1 MPTLLRFLVRR
12 TVESVITILVIV
24 SVVFVVLNL
33 SGDPIRMMASPTA
46 SEQEV
51 AALRTAFGFDKPLVF
66 RYVDF
71 LAQISRLRFGD
82 SISTR
87 QSALK
92 MVLQRMPAT
101 LLLAFTALALATLL
115 GIPLGMLAAVRR
127 GKAADTAAIVVS
139 TVGQSMPVF
148 WIALLLIFVFGVM
161 IPILPPSGYG
171 TPAHL
176 VLPSISIAIFLLA
189 GIVKVTR
196 SSVLEVLSQPFVTV
210 VRSKGLDERLVL
222 FKHVFRN
229 ASIPV
234 LTQLTLQMRFV
245 IGGSVVVESV
255 FGWPGVGQLLAQA
268 AYGRDYPVVIAATF
282 FIALFILAF
291 SMVLDLA
298 YGFVDPRVRIW
309 R

>member
-1 MPTLLRFLVRR
+1 MLSFVLRRAAESLV
-12 TVESVITILVIV
+12 TILIIL
-24 SVVFVVLNL
+24 SVVFLVLNL

-51 AALRTAFGFDKPLVF
+51 AALRTAFGFDKPLAF
-66 RYVDF
+66 RYIDF
-71 LAQISRLRFGD
+71 LSQISRLRFGD

-87 QSALK
+87 QPALK

-101 LLLAFTALALATLL
+101 LLLAFSSLALATII
-115 GIPLGMLAAVRR
+115 GIPLGMLAAVKR
-127 GKAADTAAIVVS
+127 GKAADTVAVLAS
-139 TVGQSMPVF
+139 MVGQSMPVF

-161 IPILPPSGYG
+161 IPLLPPSGYG

-176 VLPSISIAIFLLA
+176 VLPCVSIAIFLLA
-189 GIVKVTR
+189 GIVRITR
-196 SSVLEVLSQPFVTV
+196 ASMLEVLEQPFVTV
-210 VRSKGLDERLVL
+210 VRSKGVEEGLVL

-291 SMVLDLA
+291 SMALDLA
-298 YGFVDPRVRIW
+298 YGLVDPRVRIW

>member
-1 MPTLLRFLVRR
+1 MLSFVLRRAA
-12 TVESVITILVIV
+12 ESVVTILIIL
-24 SVVFVVLNL
+24 SVVFLVLNL

-51 AALRTAFGFDKPLVF
+51 VALRTAFGFDKPLAF
-66 RYVDF
+66 RYFDF
-71 LAQISRLRFGD
+71 LSQISRLRFGD

-87 QSALK
+87 QPALK

-101 LLLAFTALALATLL
+101 LLLAFSALALATIV
-115 GIPLGMLAAVRR
+115 GIPLGMLAAVKR
-127 GKAADTAAIVVS
+127 GKAADTAAVLAS
-139 TVGQSMPVF
+139 MVGQSMPVF

-161 IPILPPSGYG
+161 IPLLPPSGYG

-176 VLPSISIAIFLLA
+176 VLPCVSIAIFLLA
-189 GIVKVTR
+189 GIVRITR
-196 SSVLEVLSQPFVTV
+196 ASMLEVLEQPFVTV
-210 VRSKGLDERLVL
+210 VRSKGIEEGLVL

-298 YGFVDPRVRIW
+298 YGLVDPRVRIW
-309 R
+309 H

>member
-1 MPTLLRFLVRR
+1 M
-12 TVESVITILVIV
+12 TILIII
-24 SVVFVVLNL
+24 SVVFLVLNL

-46 SEQEV
+46 SEQDV
-51 AALRTAFGFDKPLVF
+51 AQLRAAFGFDKPLGF

-71 LAQISRLRFGD
+71 LAQVARLRFGD
-82 SISTR
+82 SIRTS
-87 QSALK
+87 QPALAE
-92 MVLQRMPAT
+92 VLHRLPAT
-101 LLLAFTALALATLL
+101 LLLAFVSLALATLV
-115 GIPLGMLAAVRR
+115 GIPLGMIAAIRK
-127 GKAADTAAIVVS
+127 GTAADAAANLVS
-139 TVGQSMPVF
+139 LLGQAMPVF

-161 IPILPPSGYG
+161 FPILPPSGYG

-176 VLPSISIAIFLLA
+176 VLPSLSIAIFLLA
-189 GIVKVTR
+189 GIVRVTR
-196 SSVLEVLSQPFVTV
+196 ASMLEVLSQPFVTV
-210 VRSKGLDERLVL
+210 VKSKGLGPVPVL
-222 FKHVFRN
+222 LKHAFRN

-234 LTQLTLQMRFV
+234 VTQLSLQMRFV

-282 FIALFILAF
+282 FIALFVLAF

-298 YGFVDPRVRIW
+298 YGIIDPRVRVW

>member
-1 MPTLLRFLVRR
+1 VLRFFLRR
-12 TVESVITILVIV
+12 AMESLITIVVIV
-24 SVVFVVLNL
+24 SVVFLVLNL

-46 SEQEV
+46 SEEEV
-51 AALRTAFGFDKPLVF
+51 AELRAAFGFDKPLVL
-66 RYVDF
+66 RYGDF

-82 SISTR
+82 SINTR
-87 QSALK
+87 QPALR

-101 LLLAFTALALATLL
+101 LLLSFFSLALATIL

-127 GKAADTAAIVVS
+127 GKAADTAAVLVS
-139 TVGQSMPVF
+139 MVGQAMPVF

-171 TPAHL
+171 TFAHL
-176 VLPSISIAIFLLA
+176 VLPGISIAIFLLA
-189 GIVKVTR
+189 GIVRVTR
-196 SSVLEVLSQPFVTV
+196 ASMLEVLQQPFVTV
-210 VRSKGLDERLVL
+210 VMHRSPGM
-222 FKHVFRN
+222 
-229 ASIPV
+229 
-234 LTQLTLQMRFV
+234 TQLTLQMRFV

-291 SMVLDLA
+291 SMILDLA
-298 YGFVDPRVRIW
+298 YGLVDPRVRIW
-309 R
+309 H

>member
-1 MPTLLRFLVRR
+1 MLRFIVSR
-12 TVESVITILVIV
+12 VVQSVITILIIV

-51 AALRTAFGFDKPLVF
+51 AVLRTEFGFDKPLVV

-71 LAQISRLRFGD
+71 LAQVSRLRFGD
-82 SISTR
+82 SIST
-87 QSALK
+87 QQPALK
-92 MVLQRMPAT
+92 LVLQRMPAT
-101 LLLAFTALALATLL
+101 LLLAFAALALATLI
-115 GIPLGMLAAVRR
+115 GIPLGMLAAVKR
-127 GKAADTAAIVVS
+127 GKTADTAAMLVS
-139 TVGQSMPVF
+139 MVGQSMPVF

-176 VLPSISIAIFLLA
+176 VLPSVSIAIFLLA
-189 GIVKVTR
+189 GIVRVTR
-196 SSVLEVLSQPFVTV
+196 SSVLEVLEQPFVTV
-210 VRSKGLDERLVL
+210 VRSKGLAERVVL

-234 LTQLTLQMRFV
+234 LTQLSLQMRFV

-298 YGFVDPRVRIW
+298 YGLVDPRVRIW
-309 R
+309 Q

>member
-1 MPTLLRFLVRR
+1 MFRFFVRR
-12 TVESVITILVIV
+12 VVESVITILVIV
-24 SVVFVVLNL
+24 SVVFLVLNL

-51 AALRTAFGFDKPLVF
+51 AELRAAFGFDKPLVL
-66 RYVDF
+66 RYGDF
-71 LAQISRLRFGD
+71 LSQVSRLRFGD
-82 SISTR
+82 SINTR
-87 QSALK
+87 QPALQ
-92 MVLQRMPAT
+92 MVLQRLPAT
-101 LLLAFTALALATLL
+101 LMLAFTALALATIF
-115 GIPLGMLAAVRR
+115 GIPLGMLAAVKR
-127 GKAADTAAIVVS
+127 GKAADTAAVLVS
-139 TVGQSMPVF
+139 MVGQSMPVF

-171 TPAHL
+171 TLAHL
-176 VLPSISIAIFLLA
+176 VLPSVSIAIFLLA
-189 GIVKVTR
+189 GIVRVTR
-196 SSVLEVLSQPFVTV
+196 ASMLDVLQQPFVTV
-210 VRSKGLDERLVL
+210 VRSKGLNESLVL
-222 FKHVFRN
+222 FKHVLRN

-298 YGFVDPRVRIW
+298 YGLVDPRVRIW
-309 R
+309 K

>member
-1 MPTLLRFLVRR
+1 VLRFIVSR
-12 TVESVITILVIV
+12 VVQSVITILIIV

-51 AALRTAFGFDKPLVF
+51 AVLRTEFGFDKPLVV

-71 LAQISRLRFGD
+71 LAQVSRLRFGD
-82 SISTR
+82 SIST
-87 QSALK
+87 QQPALK
-92 MVLQRMPAT
+92 LVLQRMPAT
-101 LLLAFTALALATLL
+101 LLLAFAALALATLI
-115 GIPLGMLAAVRR
+115 GIPLGMLAAVKR
-127 GKAADTAAIVVS
+127 GKTADTAAMLVS
-139 TVGQSMPVF
+139 MVGQSMPVF

-176 VLPSISIAIFLLA
+176 VLPSVSIAIFLLA
-189 GIVKVTR
+189 VIVRNKR
-196 SSVLEVLSQPFVTV
+196 SSVLEVLEQPFVTV
-210 VRSKGLDERLVL
+210 VRSKGLAERVVL

-234 LTQLTLQMRFV
+234 LTQLSLQMRFV

-298 YGFVDPRVRIW
+298 YGLVDPRVRIW
-309 R
+309 Q

>member
-1 MPTLLRFLVRR
+1 MLKFFLRRAM
-12 TVESVITILVIV
+12 ESLITIIVIV
-24 SVVFVVLNL
+24 SVVFLVLNL

-46 SEQEV
+46 SEEEV
-51 AALRTAFGFDKPLVF
+51 AELRAAFGFDKPLIL
-66 RYVDF
+66 RYGDF

-82 SISTR
+82 SINTR
-87 QSALK
+87 QPALL
-92 MVLQRMPAT
+92 MVLQRLPAT
-101 LLLAFTALALATLL
+101 LLLSFASLALATIF

-127 GKAADTAAIVVS
+127 GKAADTAAVLVS
-139 TVGQSMPVF
+139 MVGQSMPVF

-171 TPAHL
+171 TLAHL
-176 VLPSISIAIFLLA
+176 VLPSVSIAIFLLA
-189 GIVKVTR
+189 GIVRVTR
-196 SSVLEVLSQPFVTV
+196 ASMLEVLQQPFVTV
-210 VRSKGLDERLVL
+210 VRSKGLEERLVL
-222 FKHVFRN
+222 FKHVLRN

-245 IGGSVVVESV
+245 IGGSVVVESI

-291 SMVLDLA
+291 SMILDLA
-298 YGFVDPRVRIW
+298 YGLVDPRVRIW
-309 R
+309 HR

>member
-1 MPTLLRFLVRR
+1 VLRFIVSR
-12 TVESVITILVIV
+12 VVQSVITILIIV

-51 AALRTAFGFDKPLVF
+51 AVLRTEFGFDKPLVV

-71 LAQISRLRFGD
+71 LAQVSRLRFGD
-82 SISTR
+82 SIST
-87 QSALK
+87 QQPALK
-92 MVLQRMPAT
+92 LVLQRMPAT
-101 LLLAFTALALATLL
+101 LLLAFAALALATLI
-115 GIPLGMLAAVRR
+115 GIPLGMLAAVKR
-127 GKAADTAAIVVS
+127 GKTADTAAMLVS
-139 TVGQSMPVF
+139 MVGQSMPVF

-176 VLPSISIAIFLLA
+176 VLPSVSIAIFLLA
-189 GIVKVTR
+189 GIVRVTR
-196 SSVLEVLSQPFVTV
+196 SSVLEVLEQPFVTV
-210 VRSKGLDERLVL
+210 VRSKGLAEHVVL

-234 LTQLTLQMRFV
+234 LTQLSLQMRFV

-298 YGFVDPRVRIW
+298 YGLVDPRVRIW
-309 R
+309 Q

>member
-1 MPTLLRFLVRR
+1 MLRFFLRR
-12 TVESVITILVIV
+12 AMESLITIVVIV
-24 SVVFVVLNL
+24 SVVFLVLNL

-46 SEQEV
+46 SEEEV
-51 AALRTAFGFDKPLVF
+51 AELRAAFGFDKPLVL
-66 RYVDF
+66 RYGDF

-82 SISTR
+82 SINTR
-87 QSALK
+87 QPALR

-101 LLLAFTALALATLL
+101 LLLAFTALALATIL
-115 GIPLGMLAAVRR
+115 GIPLGMLAAVKR
-127 GKAADTAAIVVS
+127 GKAADTAAVLVS
-139 TVGQSMPVF
+139 MVGQAMPVF

-171 TPAHL
+171 TLAHL
-176 VLPSISIAIFLLA
+176 VLPSVSIAIFLLA
-189 GIVKVTR
+189 GIVRVTR
-196 SSVLEVLSQPFVTV
+196 ASMLEVLQQPFVTV
-210 VRSKGLDERLVL
+210 MRSKGLEERQVL
-222 FKHVFRN
+222 FKHALRN

-291 SMVLDLA
+291 SMLLDLA
-298 YGFVDPRVRIW
+298 YGLVDPRVRIW
-309 R
+309 H

>member
-1 MPTLLRFLVRR
+1 VLRFVARR
-12 TVESVITILVIV
+12 LGESVITILVIV
-24 SVVFVVLNL
+24 SVVFLVLNL

-51 AALRTAFGFDKPLVF
+51 AELRAAFGFDKPLVL
-66 RYVDF
+66 RYGDF
-71 LAQISRLRFGD
+71 LSQISRLRFGD
-82 SISTR
+82 SINTR
-87 QSALK
+87 QPALK

-101 LLLAFTALALATLL
+101 LLLAFTALALATIF
-115 GIPLGMLAAVRR
+115 GIPLGMLAAVKR
-127 GKAADTAAIVVS
+127 GKAADTAAVMVS
-139 TVGQSMPVF
+139 MVGQSMPVF

-171 TPAHL
+171 TFAHL

-189 GIVKVTR
+189 GIVRVTR
-196 SSVLEVLSQPFVTV
+196 ASMLEVLQQPFVTV
-210 VRSKGLDERLVL
+210 VRSKGLNESLVL
-222 FKHVFRN
+222 FKHVLRN

-291 SMVLDLA
+291 SMILDLA
-298 YGFVDPRVRIW
+298 YGLVDPRVRIW
-309 R
+309 K

>member
-1 MPTLLRFLVRR
+1 MLRFFLRR
-12 TVESVITILVIV
+12 AMESLITIIVIV
-24 SVVFVVLNL
+24 SVVFLVLNL

-46 SEQEV
+46 SEEEV
-51 AALRTAFGFDKPLVF
+51 AELRAAFGFDKPLVL
-66 RYVDF
+66 RYGDF
-71 LAQISRLRFGD
+71 LSQISRLRFGD
-82 SISTR
+82 SINTR
-87 QSALK
+87 QPALR
-92 MVLQRMPAT
+92 MVLQRLPAT
-101 LLLAFTALALATLL
+101 LLLSFASLALATIF

-127 GKAADTAAIVVS
+127 GKAADIAAVLVS
-139 TVGQSMPVF
+139 MVGQSMPVF

-171 TPAHL
+171 SLAHL

-189 GIVKVTR
+189 GIVRVTR
-196 SSVLEVLSQPFVTV
+196 ASMLEVLQQPFVTV
-210 VRSKGLDERLVL
+210 VRSKGLEERLVL
-222 FKHVFRN
+222 FKHVLRN

-245 IGGSVVVESV
+245 IGGSGVVESV

-291 SMVLDLA
+291 SMILDLA
-298 YGFVDPRVRIW
+298 YGLVDPRVRIW
-309 R
+309 HR

>member
-1 MPTLLRFLVRR
+1 V
-12 TVESVITILVIV
+12 TILIII
-24 SVVFVVLNL
+24 SVVFLVLNL

-46 SEQEV
+46 SEQDV
-51 AALRTAFGFDKPLVF
+51 AQLRAAFGFDKPLGF

-71 LAQISRLRFGD
+71 LAQVARLRFGD
-82 SISTR
+82 SIRTS
-87 QSALK
+87 QPALAE
-92 MVLQRMPAT
+92 VLHRLPAT
-101 LLLAFTALALATLL
+101 LLLAFVSLALATLV
-115 GIPLGMLAAVRR
+115 GIPLGMIAAIRK
-127 GKAADTAAIVVS
+127 GTAADAAANLVS
-139 TVGQSMPVF
+139 LLGQAMPVF

-161 IPILPPSGYG
+161 FPILPPSGYG

-176 VLPSISIAIFLLA
+176 VLPSLSIAIFLLA
-189 GIVKVTR
+189 GIVRVTR
-196 SSVLEVLSQPFVTV
+196 ASMLEVLSQPFVTV
-210 VRSKGLDERLVL
+210 VKSKGLGPVPVL
-222 FKHVFRN
+222 LKHAFRN

-234 LTQLTLQMRFV
+234 VTQLSLQMRFV

-282 FIALFILAF
+282 FIALFVLAF

-298 YGFVDPRVRIW
+298 YGIIDPRVRVW

>member
-1 MPTLLRFLVRR
+1 MLRFVARR
-12 TVESVITILVIV
+12 AAESVVTILVIL

-51 AALRTAFGFDKPLVF
+51 AALRTAFGFDKPLAF
-66 RYVDF
+66 RYFDF
-71 LAQISRLRFGD
+71 LSQISRLRFGD

-87 QSALK
+87 QPALK

-101 LLLAFTALALATLL
+101 LLLAFTALGLATII
-115 GIPLGMLAAVRR
+115 GIPLGMLAAVKR
-127 GKAADTAAIVVS
+127 GKAADTTAVLLS
-139 TVGQSMPVF
+139 MVGQSMPVF

-176 VLPSISIAIFLLA
+176 VLPSVSIAIFLLA
-189 GIVKVTR
+189 GIVRITR
-196 SSVLEVLSQPFVTV
+196 ASMLEVLEQPFVTV
-210 VRSKGLDERLVL
+210 VRSKGVDESLVL

-298 YGFVDPRVRIW
+298 YGLVDPRVRIW
-309 R
+309 H

>member
-1 MPTLLRFLVRR
+1 MLRFIVSRA
-12 TVESVITILVIV
+12 VQSIITILIIV
-24 SVVFVVLNL
+24 SVVFIVLNL

-46 SEQEV
+46 SEQDL
-51 AALRTAFGFDKPLVF
+51 AALRTAFGFDKPLVV
-66 RYVDF
+66 RYIDF

-82 SISTR
+82 SIST
-87 QSALK
+87 QQPALR

-115 GIPLGMLAAVRR
+115 GIPLGMLAAVKR
-127 GKAADTAAIVVS
+127 GKAADTAAVLIS
-139 TVGQSMPVF
+139 MVGQSMPVF
-148 WIALLLIFVFGVM
+148 WIALLLIFVFGVI

-189 GIVKVTR
+189 GIVRITR
-196 SSVLEVLSQPFVTV
+196 SSMLEVLEQPFVTV
-210 VRSKGLDERLVL
+210 VRSKGIDERRVL

-298 YGFVDPRVRIW
+298 YGLVDPRVRIW
-309 R
+309 Q

>member
-1 MPTLLRFLVRR
+1 MFRFVLRRVM
-12 TVESVITILVIV
+12 ESVITILVIV
-24 SVVFVVLNL
+24 SVVFLVLNL

-46 SEQEV
+46 SEAEV
-51 AALRTAFGFDKPLVF
+51 AELRAAFGFDKPLVL
-66 RYVDF
+66 RYGDF
-71 LAQISRLRFGD
+71 LSQVSRLRFGD
-82 SISTR
+82 SINTR
-87 QSALK
+87 QPALK
-92 MVLQRMPAT
+92 MVLQRLPAT
-101 LLLAFTALALATLL
+101 LLLAFTALALATVF
-115 GIPLGMLAAVRR
+115 GIPLGMLAAVKR
-127 GKAADTAAIVVS
+127 GKAADTAAVLVS
-139 TVGQSMPVF
+139 MVGQSMPVF

-171 TPAHL
+171 TLAHL

-189 GIVKVTR
+189 GIVRVTR
-196 SSVLEVLSQPFVTV
+196 ASMLEVLQQPFVTV
-210 VRSKGLDERLVL
+210 VRSKGLNERLVL
-222 FKHVFRN
+222 FKHVLRN

-298 YGFVDPRVRIW
+298 YGIVDPRVRIW
-309 R
+309 K

>member
-1 MPTLLRFLVRR
+1 VRR
-12 TVESVITILVIV
+12 IAESVITILVIV
-24 SVVFVVLNL
+24 SVVFLVLNL

-46 SEQEV
+46 SEAEV
-51 AALRTAFGFDKPLVF
+51 AELRAAFGFDKPLVL
-66 RYVDF
+66 RYGDF
-71 LAQISRLRFGD
+71 LSQVSRLRFGD
-82 SISTR
+82 SINTR
-87 QSALK
+87 QPALK

-101 LLLAFTALALATLL
+101 LLLAFTALALATIF
-115 GIPLGMLAAVRR
+115 GIPLGMLAAVKR
-127 GKAADTAAIVVS
+127 GKAADTAAVMVS
-139 TVGQSMPVF
+139 MVGQSMPVF

-171 TPAHL
+171 TLAHL

-189 GIVKVTR
+189 GIVRVTR
-196 SSVLEVLSQPFVTV
+196 ASMLDVLQQPFVTV
-210 VRSKGLDERLVL
+210 VRSKGLNESLVL
-222 FKHVFRN
+222 FKHVLRN

-291 SMVLDLA
+291 SMILDLA
-298 YGFVDPRVRIW
+298 YGLVDPRVRIW
-309 R
+309 K

>member
-1 MPTLLRFLVRR
+1 VFRFFVRR
-12 TVESVITILVIV
+12 VVESVITILVIV
-24 SVVFVVLNL
+24 SVVFLVLNL

-51 AALRTAFGFDKPLVF
+51 AELRAAFGFDKPLVL
-66 RYVDF
+66 RYGDF
-71 LAQISRLRFGD
+71 LSQVSRLRFGD
-82 SISTR
+82 SINTR
-87 QSALK
+87 QPALQ
-92 MVLQRMPAT
+92 MVLQRLPAT
-101 LLLAFTALALATLL
+101 LMLAFTALALATIF
-115 GIPLGMLAAVRR
+115 GIPLGMLAAVKR
-127 GKAADTAAIVVS
+127 GKAADTAAVLVS
-139 TVGQSMPVF
+139 MVGQSMPVF

-171 TPAHL
+171 TLAHL
-176 VLPSISIAIFLLA
+176 VLPSVSIAIFLLA
-189 GIVKVTR
+189 GIVRVTR
-196 SSVLEVLSQPFVTV
+196 ASMLDVLQQPFVTV
-210 VRSKGLDERLVL
+210 VRSKGLNESLVL
-222 FKHVFRN
+222 FKHVLRN

-298 YGFVDPRVRIW
+298 YGLVDPRVRIW
-309 R
+309 K

>member
-1 MPTLLRFLVRR
+1 MLSFVLRRAAESLV
-12 TVESVITILVIV
+12 TILIIL
-24 SVVFVVLNL
+24 SVVFLVLNL

-51 AALRTAFGFDKPLVF
+51 AALRTAFGFDKPLAF
-66 RYVDF
+66 RYFDF
-71 LAQISRLRFGD
+71 LSQISRLRFGD

-87 QSALK
+87 QPALK

-101 LLLAFTALALATLL
+101 LLLAFSSLALATII
-115 GIPLGMLAAVRR
+115 GIPLGMLAAVKR
-127 GKAADTAAIVVS
+127 GKAADTVAVLAS
-139 TVGQSMPVF
+139 MVGQSMPVF

-161 IPILPPSGYG
+161 IPLLPPSGYG

-176 VLPSISIAIFLLA
+176 VLPCVSIAIFLLA
-189 GIVKVTR
+189 GIVRITR
-196 SSVLEVLSQPFVTV
+196 ASMLEVLEQPFVTV
-210 VRSKGLDERLVL
+210 VRSKGVDESLVL

-298 YGFVDPRVRIW
+298 YGLVDPRVRIW
-309 R
+309 H

>member
-1 MPTLLRFLVRR
+1 VLRFIVSR
-12 TVESVITILVIV
+12 VVQSVITILIIV

-51 AALRTAFGFDKPLVF
+51 AVLRTEFGFDKPLVV

-71 LAQISRLRFGD
+71 LAQVSRLRFGD
-82 SISTR
+82 SIST
-87 QSALK
+87 QQPALK
-92 MVLQRMPAT
+92 LVLQRMPAT
-101 LLLAFTALALATLL
+101 LLLAFAALALATLI
-115 GIPLGMLAAVRR
+115 GIPLGMLAAVKR
-127 GKAADTAAIVVS
+127 GKTADTAAMLVS
-139 TVGQSMPVF
+139 MVGQSMPVF

-176 VLPSISIAIFLLA
+176 VLPSVSIAIFLLA
-189 GIVKVTR
+189 GIVRVTR
-196 SSVLEVLSQPFVTV
+196 SSVLEVLEQPFVTV
-210 VRSKGLDERLVL
+210 VRSKGLAERVVL

-234 LTQLTLQMRFV
+234 LTQLSLQMRFV

-298 YGFVDPRVRIW
+298 YGLVDPRVRIW
-309 R
+309 Q